1 MANKKGTM
9 SSQLNQT
16 DIAYIAGLFDGE
28 GCVTYSRRRQKKGT
42 NKKHYMFWDIR
53 CEISMTD
60 KYVIEWLHKTLGIG
74 SFNKRKAHKSWLGK
88 KNQWRWRC
96 SHRDALQ
103 FAKLIWPHVQVK
115 LHKIEQIL
123 DHYTVDDLDPP
134 RPSAKIIYLKERKKT
149 NVL

>member
-9 SSQLNQT
+9 STQLNQT

-28 GCVTYSRRRQKKGT
+28 GHVDYAQRWEKRTKG
-42 NKKHYMFWDIR
+42 KYKVWRIH
-53 CEISMTD
+53 CEIAMTD
-60 KYVIEWLHKTLGIG
+60 KYVLEWIHQVLGFGTLRP
-74 SFNKRKAHKSWLGK
+74 KKVPKGK
-88 KNQWRWRC
+88 KPQWRWRC
-96 SHRDALQ
+96 SFREALQ

-134 RPSAKIIYLKERKKT
+134 RPSAKIIYLNERKKP

>member
-1 MANKKGTM
+1 M
-9 SSQLNQT
+9 
-16 DIAYIAGLFDGE
+16 
-28 GCVTYSRRRQKKGT
+28 
-42 NKKHYMFWDIR
+42 
-53 CEISMTD
+53 
-60 KYVIEWLHKTLGIG
+60 G

-134 RPSAKIIYLKERKKT
+134 RPSAKIIYLNERKKT
-149 NVL
+149 NVLSTIT

>member
-9 SSQLNQT
+9 STQLNQT

-28 GCVTYSRRRQKKGT
+28 GHVDYAQRWEKRTKG
-42 NKKHYMFWDIR
+42 KYKVWRIH
-53 CEISMTD
+53 CEIAMTD
-60 KYVIEWLHKTLGIG
+60 KYVLEWIHQVLGFGTLRP
-74 SFNKRKAHKSWLGK
+74 KKVPKGK
-88 KNQWRWRC
+88 KPQWRWRC
-96 SHRDALQ
+96 SFREALQ

-134 RPSAKIIYLKERKKT
+134 RPSAKIIYLNERRK
-149 NVL
+149 